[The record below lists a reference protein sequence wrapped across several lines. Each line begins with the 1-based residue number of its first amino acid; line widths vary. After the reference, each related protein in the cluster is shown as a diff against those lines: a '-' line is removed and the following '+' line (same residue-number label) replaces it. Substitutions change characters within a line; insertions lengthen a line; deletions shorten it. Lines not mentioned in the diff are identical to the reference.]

1 MRAADADRAGRP
13 GFGVYLVTDPVLA
26 DRHGLGVLEV
36 VRAAVASGVG
46 MVQVRDK
53 HATARDLLALTV
65 AVADAVGDR
74 ATVVVDDRLDVA
86 LAARHAGHRV
96 AGVHLGQSDLPVAVA
111 RALLGPDAHVG
122 LTANTP
128 EHLAAAARLPRG
140 TVDLLGVGVVH
151 PTTTKPDHPPAL
163 GHDGFARLAAATDLP
178 CVAIGGV
185 TLDDVAGIRAAGAAG
200 IAVVSGICAAPD
212 PGAAAAAFVAAWSR
226 YEPGTDSAPDTDTAF
241 AQPGHEAGGGRH
253 RRGGSRL
260 PAAGDHGADA

>member
-1 MRAADADRAGRP
+1 MSVRSADV
-13 GFGVYLVTDPVLA
+13 GVYLVTDGALC
-26 DRHGLGVLEV
+26 DRHGIGVLGV
-36 VRAAVASGVG
+36 VRAAVRAGVRT
-46 MVQVRDK
+46 VQVRDK
-53 HATARDLLALTV
+53 DASARDLLALTA

-96 AGVHLGQSDLPVAVA
+96 AGVHLGQSDVPVEAA

-128 EHLAAAARLPRG
+128 EHLAVVAGLPRG

-163 GHDGFARLAAATDLP
+163 GYEGFGRLAERTPVP

-185 TLDDVAGIRAAGAAG
+185 TLDDVLPLRAAGAAG
-200 IAVVSGICAAPD
+200 VAVVSGICAAAD
-212 PGAAAAAFVAAWSR
+212 PGAAAAAYVAAWA
-226 YEPGTDSAPDTDTAF
+226 DHLPDPERSD
-241 AQPGHEAGGGRH
+241 
-253 RRGGSRL
+253 RGDPFL
-260 PAAGDHGADA
+260 PAVGTGHGADA